1 MAVAISSRKI
11 VPPSAWAKR
20 PSRSTVAPVNAPA
33 TWPNSS
39 LSRSDSDRLPQAT
52 STKRPLRRPLMAW
65 ISRARSD
72 FPVPLSPV
80 RRIVTPVSA
89 TRRAMSSTRRIAG
102 SPPRIATRSP
112 GAARTGARPG
122 STSGDGVGQAFVSAS
137 NSRSSAA
144 GKPIVRSHPEGSAW
158 GGRTATSLAS
168 ACRGG
173 SCWRTALAPRTA
185 AWPTTTH
192 ASHRPRETRRRAS
205 SALPAAL
212 ACHPWVQS
220 QAAVPD
226 AARRSASMTTTRPRA
241 PFRSAPRVA
250 RLVPPGVGS
259 GEGRLYGAG
268 RWSARMVNPV
278 DEKGS
283 TGT

>member
-80 RRIVTPVSA
+80 MRIVTPVSA
-89 TRRAMSSTRRIAG
+89 TRPAMSSTRRIAG

-112 GAARTGARPG
+112 AKARPG
-122 STSGDGVGQAFVSAS
+122 STSEDGIGQAFMSAS
-137 NSRSSAA
+137 SSRSSAA
-144 GKPIVRSHPEGSAW
+144 GKPIVMSHPAGSAW
-158 GGRTATSLAS
+158 EGSTATSLAS
-168 ACRGG
+168 ACREG
-173 SCWRTALAPRTA
+173 SCWRTASAPRVAT
-185 AWPTTTH
+185 WPTTTH

-212 ACHPWVQS
+212 ACHPCVQS

-250 RLVPPGVGS
+250 RLFPPGVGS
-259 GEGRLYGAG
+259 GEGRLDGAG
-268 RWSARMVNPV
+268 TRSARMVNPV